1 MTESVP
7 IESNAPASD
16 IADHVAEARLRA
28 QQVLGGEAHAGNV
41 DDWRQAIVTARDAV
55 IVIWI
60 AWVALL
66 GFGAAEHGGPIM
78 VSAGLGLSIF
88 FGIAK
93 GLTTRAQVRH
103 FETELARER
112 REIRESPE
120 HEREEVVALYA
131 AKGFQEPLLT
141 QITDTLCA
149 DDDRLLKV
157 MMEEELGL
165 FTRHIN
171 HPLLVGLWNTTGA
184 AIATLMLALPVCFQY
199 STTARI
205 WMPVGG
211 AAILLIAATWQAR
224 ASRRD
229 LVPLAVTWLVTA
241 AVSGGVTYFLAA
253 LLAGKQ

>member
-1 MTESVP
+1 MTDSVP
-7 IESNAPASD
+7 IQETTSAD
-16 IADHVAEARLRA
+16 DVADHVAEARLRA

-41 DDWRQAIVTARDAV
+41 DDWRQAIVTARDAL

-60 AWVALL
+60 TWVALL

-88 FGIAK
+88 MGIAK
-93 GLTTRAQVRH
+93 GLATRAQVRH

-112 REIRESPE
+112 REIRETPE
-120 HEREEVVALYA
+120 HEREEVMALYA

-171 HPLLVGLWNTTGA
+171 HPLLVGMWNATGA
-184 AIATLMLALPVCFQY
+184 AIATLILALPVCFQD
-199 STTARI
+199 SAFTRI

-211 AAILLIAATWQAR
+211 AAILLIAALLHAR
-224 ASRRD
+224 ASQRES
-229 LVPLAVTWLVTA
+229 VPLATTWLVTA

-253 LLAGKQ
+253 LLAGKP